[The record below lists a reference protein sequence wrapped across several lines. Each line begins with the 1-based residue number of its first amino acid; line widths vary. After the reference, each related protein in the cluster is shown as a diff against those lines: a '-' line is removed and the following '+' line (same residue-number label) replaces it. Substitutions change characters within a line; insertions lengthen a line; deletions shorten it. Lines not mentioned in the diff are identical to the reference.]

1 MPKRTPAKDKCRAKP
16 KRSRRTDSQPSTS
29 RTIAKDETLSPFD
42 MLPNQD
48 LDRILSYFSSADRV
62 ALERVCHR
70 WRESLLRSYTRRT
83 QLTLPFDIQKDW
95 QVQVPRKNHYV
106 SYLTKCGESLIKLRM
121 HIPQMMFG
129 LQLVKSMMA
138 KCRSLQ
144 AVEILADCNSR
155 TIRNFIDTLTSL
167 QEETNTKLQLFAL
180 RYRCTQYCGYN
191 LNNSLSQLSDEL
203 LQTEL
208 FDLQVQHFPYKVERI
223 LPNNPRLTHLIIS
236 FTEHK
241 AC

>member
-62 ALERVCHR
+62 ALER
-70 WRESLLRSYTRRT
+70 
-83 QLTLPFDIQKDW
+83 
-95 QVQVPRKNHYV
+95 
-106 SYLTKCGESLIKLRM
+106 
-121 HIPQMMFG
+121 
-129 LQLVKSMMA
+129 
-138 KCRSLQ
+138 